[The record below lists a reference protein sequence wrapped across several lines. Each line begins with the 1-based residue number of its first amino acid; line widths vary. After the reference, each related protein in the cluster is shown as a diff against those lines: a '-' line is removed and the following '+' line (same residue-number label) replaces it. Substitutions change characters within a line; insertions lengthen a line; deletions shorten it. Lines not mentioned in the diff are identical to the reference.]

1 MKSRKH
7 DKYIFD
13 DEEIEKEC
21 YLITSCFIASEQIHL
36 LQRKSSNWGIKRF
49 ILEEQYLIK
58 KHLISLAIKLRMID
72 DLMKY
77 YKKTD
82 YICSLKNK
90 VGVITEDNEKVDL
103 TLREA
108 CNKIIH
114 ANKIEFKFKYNQHG
128 SKKIR
133 YLAPE
138 VLLHGR
144 KGKKF
149 WKADLKILR
158 LVSLALELCIA
169 YDESWDVSGYS

>member
-13 DEEIEKEC
+13 EEEIEKEC
-21 YLITSCFIASEQIHL
+21 YLIASCVMASEQIHL

-49 ILEEQYLIK
+49 ILEEQYMIK

-72 DLMKY
+72 DLMKLH
-77 YKKTD
+77 KHTD
-82 YICSLKNK
+82 YIPFLKNK
-90 VGVITEDNEKVDL
+90 TGTIEEINKKKDL
-103 TLREA
+103 TIREA

-114 ANKIEFKFKYNQHG
+114 ANNIEFKFKYSQHG

-138 VLLHGR
+138 IILHGK
-144 KGKKF
+144 KGKVS
-149 WKADLKILR
+149 WKATMKILR
-158 LVSLALELCIA
+158 FVDLALKLCIV
-169 YDESWDVSGYS
+169 YDESWDVSAYS

>member
-13 DEEIEKEC
+13 EDEVEKEC

-36 LQRKSSNWGIKRF
+36 FQRKSSNWGIKRF
-49 ILEEQYLIK
+49 ILQEQYLIK

-72 DLMKY
+72 DLMKSH
-77 YKKTD
+77 KKTG
-82 YICSLKNK
+82 YIRSPKNK
-90 VGVITEDNEKVDL
+90 VGIIEEGNKKSDL
-103 TLREA
+103 TIREA

-138 VLLHGR
+138 IILHGK
-144 KGKKF
+144 KGKTS
-149 WKADLKILR
+149 WEATVKILQ
-158 LVSLALELCIA
+158 LVSLASELCIA